1 MKGIPPRKADRDKAI
16 SKGGYVN
23 HITSQS
29 ESDPVS
35 EGLISDRTSV
45 ESETPNSLDY
55 AIGSSEDD
63 WTDSEVK

>member
-1 MKGIPPRKADRDKAI
+1 MKGILPGKDDRNKAT
-16 SKGGYVN
+16 SKGGHMN

-29 ESDPVS
+29 ESDLVS
-35 EGLISDRTSV
+35 EGLISDCTPV
-45 ESETPNSLDY
+45 ESETPNSPDY